1 MFLTPLSLIEG
12 YKQGIFPMAES
23 KDDSNIFWVS
33 PEIRGII
40 NLKYFII
47 PKSLKKIIKKGNF
60 KIRINHDFFNI
71 INCCAEINYKR
82 KNTWINKIIIDS
94 YTELHKLKLATSVEC
109 YYEEKLVGGLYGV
122 HLGKFFFGESM
133 FSRKSNASKI
143 ALVYLAAHLKKG
155 GFETLD
161 TQYFTRHLK
170 QFGAIQIRQEEYLKL
185 LKKNTARNLAFPE
198 KLSMDVLDYFI

>member
-23 KDDSNIFWVS
+23 KDDPNIFWVS

-47 PKSLKKIIKKGNF
+47 PRSLKKIIKKGNF
-60 KIRINHDFFNI
+60 KIKINHDFLNI
-71 INCCAEINYKR
+71 INHCAEINYKR
-82 KNTWINKIIIDS
+82 KDTWINKIIIDS

-109 YYEEKLVGGLYGV
+109 YHEEKLVGGLYGV

-185 LKKNTARNLAFPE
+185 LKKNTVRNLAFPE
-198 KLSMDVLDYFI
+198 KLSMNVLDYFI

>member
-40 NLKYFII
+40 NLKYFIV
-47 PKSLKKIIKKGNF
+47 PRSLKKIIKKGIF
-60 KIRINHDFFNI
+60 KIKINHDFLNI
-71 INCCAEINYKR
+71 INRCAEINYKR
-82 KNTWINKIIIDS
+82 KDTWINKIIIDS

-109 YYEEKLVGGLYGV
+109 YHEKKLVGGLYGV

>member
-1 MFLTPLSLIEG
+1 MLLTPLSLIEG

-23 KDDSNIFWVS
+23 KDDPNIFWVS

-47 PKSLKKIIKKGNF
+47 PRSLKKIIKKGNF
-60 KIRINHDFFNI
+60 KIKINHDFLNI

-82 KNTWINKIIIDS
+82 KDTWINKIIIDS

-109 YYEEKLVGGLYGV
+109 YHEEKLVGGLYGV

-133 FSRKSNASKI
+133 FSRESNASKI

-155 GFETLD
+155 GFETID
-161 TQYFTRHLK
+161 TQYFTKHLK

-185 LKKNTARNLAFPE
+185 LKKNTIRNLAFPE
-198 KLSMDVLDYFI
+198 KLSMNVLDYFI

>member
-23 KDDSNIFWVS
+23 KNDPNIFWVS

-60 KIRINHDFFNI
+60 KIKINHDFLNI

-82 KNTWINKIIIDS
+82 KDTWINKKIIDG

-109 YYEEKLVGGLYGV
+109 YHEEKLVGGLYGV

-133 FSRKSNASKI
+133 FSRQSNASKI

-170 QFGAIQIRQEEYLKL
+170 QFGAIQIRQEEYLRL
-185 LKKNTARNLAFPE
+185 LKKNTLRNLAFPE
-198 KLSMDVLDYFI
+198 QLSMNVLDYFI

>member
-23 KDDSNIFWVS
+23 KNDPNIFWVS

-60 KIRINHDFFNI
+60 KIKINHDFLNI

-82 KNTWINKIIIDS
+82 KDTWINKKIIDG

-109 YYEEKLVGGLYGV
+109 YHEEKLVGGLYGV

-133 FSRKSNASKI
+133 FSRQSNASKI

-161 TQYFTRHLK
+161 TQYFTKHLK
-170 QFGAIQIRQEEYLKL
+170 QFGAIQIRQEEYLRL
-185 LKKNTARNLAFPE
+185 LKKNTLRNLAFPE
-198 KLSMDVLDYFI
+198 QLSMNVLNYFI

>member
-23 KDDSNIFWVS
+23 KDDPNIFWVS

-47 PKSLKKIIKKGNF
+47 PRSLKKIIKKGNF
-60 KIRINHDFFNI
+60 KIKINHDFLNI
-71 INCCAEINYKR
+71 INRCAEINYKR
-82 KNTWINKIIIDS
+82 KDTWINKIIIDS

-109 YYEEKLVGGLYGV
+109 YHEEKLVGGLYGV

-133 FSRKSNASKI
+133 FSRESNASKI

-155 GFETLD
+155 GFETID
-161 TQYFTRHLK
+161 TQYFTKHLK
-170 QFGAIQIRQEEYLKL
+170 QFGAIQIRQEEYLRL
-185 LKKNTARNLAFPE
+185 LKKNTVRNLVFPE
-198 KLSMDVLDYFI
+198 KLSMNVLDYFI

>member
-23 KDDSNIFWVS
+23 KDDPNIFWVS

-60 KIRINHDFFNI
+60 KIKINHDFLNI

-82 KNTWINKIIIDS
+82 KDTWINKIIIDS

-109 YYEEKLVGGLYGV
+109 YHEEKLVGGLYGV

-133 FSRKSNASKI
+133 FCRESNASKI

-155 GFETLD
+155 GFETID
-161 TQYFTRHLK
+161 TQYFTKHLK
-170 QFGAIQIRQEEYLKL
+170 QFGAIQIRQEEYLRL
-185 LKKNTARNLAFPE
+185 LKKNTVRNLAFPE
-198 KLSMDVLDYFI
+198 KLSMNVLDYFI

>member
-23 KDDSNIFWVS
+23 KDDPNIFWVS

-47 PKSLKKIIKKGNF
+47 PRSLKKIIKKGNF
-60 KIRINHDFFNI
+60 KIKINHDFLNI
-71 INCCAEINYKR
+71 INHCAEINYKR
-82 KNTWINKIIIDS
+82 KDTWINKTIIDS

-109 YYEEKLVGGLYGV
+109 YHEKKLVGGLYGV

-155 GFETLD
+155 GFETID
-161 TQYFTRHLK
+161 TQYFTKHLK

-185 LKKNTARNLAFPE
+185 LKKNTIRNLAFPE
-198 KLSMDVLDYFI
+198 KLSMNVLDYFI